1 MKLGFLKWHNLSLLY
16 IWSNAQIP
24 IVRKTLKKWKR
35 ISPKT
40 LKKTPVYGTNA
51 PGAKSSLSKTNL
63 NGTFIS
69 AHNCGALF
77 PLLAEKRLE
86 YLLDDLP
93 TTETR
98 STKESGLITEGM
110 LSGHPACLFIADI
123 DVIPAELNASF
134 FLTAIESALQKQ
146 IPLITIVAC
155 QPDGPRAA
163 LAETTYL
170 TMQMERL
177 ADTPLPHITVL
188 TETEVYPLAM
198 YLPVGEL
205 VIAEGTAPA
214 KKPASPN
221 LQPAL
226 HAPEEQLLT
235 QPSLSEKDVEPD
247 LSVDCYIPREELPS
261 TLGLFLKFFK

>member
-1 MKLGFLKWHNLSLLY
+1 METRISTDLEENTSLWHKCTGCQEFAFKNELERNLY
-16 IWSNAQIP
+16 ICS
-24 IVRKTLKKWKR
+24 
-35 ISPKT
+35 
-40 LKKTPVYGTNA
+40 Y
-51 PGAKSSLSKTNL
+51 
-63 NGTFIS
+63 
-69 AHNCGALF
+69 CGALF
-77 PLLAEKRLE
+77 PLLAEKRLQ

-93 TTETR
+93 TTETI
-98 STKESGLITEGM
+98 STKESGLITEGTI
-110 LSGHPACLFIADI
+110 SGFPACLFIADI

-134 FLTAIESALQKQ
+134 FLIAIESALQKQ
-146 IPLITIVAC
+146 IPLITIIAC
-155 QPDGPRAA
+155 QPNGPRAA

-188 TETEVYPLAM
+188 TETDVSPLAT

-205 VIAEGTAPA
+205 VIAEGIVPT
-214 KKPASPN
+214 KKSASPN

-235 QPSLSEKDVEPD
+235 QPPTSEKEVDPD
-247 LSVDCYIPREELPS
+247 ISVDCYVPREELPN